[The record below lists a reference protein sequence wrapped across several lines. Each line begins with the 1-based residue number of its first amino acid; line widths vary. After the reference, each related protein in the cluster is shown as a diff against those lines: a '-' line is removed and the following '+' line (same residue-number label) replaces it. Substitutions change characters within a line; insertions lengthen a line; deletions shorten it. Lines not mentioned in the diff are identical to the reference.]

1 MHNKGVLHL
10 DINSDNIF
18 ISDKYYKEGGWFYA
32 ILGDF
37 STATEMNLKEEYK
50 KLFSRG
56 FGESL
61 YSTEKIPQ
69 DEC

>member
-18 ISDKYYKEGGWFYA
+18 LDNKSLIEGGRFYA

-50 KLFSRG
+50 NLF
-56 FGESL
+56 
-61 YSTEKIPQ
+61 
-69 DEC
+69 